1 MARALCTRCG
11 LHPNI
16 CVCEVCERVD
26 NRHRVIILQHPSEV
40 GHSKG
45 TVRVLQQCLTRL
57 EVLVGE
63 SPASFSDQ
71 GLEHLLTGTRT
82 GLLFPCSDSQPAES
96 NEAGQI
102 DQWLVLDGTWRKAAK
117 ILHLNPQLRQLPC
130 FHFADPPASRYRIR
144 KAPKAGRLSTAE
156 AVACLVTLTEPDTDT
171 QPILRAQ
178 DALIRKRQAFVPAH
192 HKAKDHEASAPE
204 YRGNLT
210 NY

>member
-11 LHPNI
+11 LHPNT
-16 CVCEVCERVD
+16 CVCEVCEQVD

-63 SPASFSDQ
+63 SPASFSHQ
-71 GLEHLLTGTRT
+71 GLERLLTETRS
-82 GLLFPCSDSQPAES
+82 GLLFPCADSQPVES
-96 NEAGQI
+96 NAAGQI

-117 ILHLNPQLRQLPC
+117 ILHLNPQFRQLPC

-144 KAPKAGRLSTAE
+144 KAPKAGQLSTAE
-156 AVACLVTLTEPDTDT
+156 AVAYLFTLTEPATDT
-171 QPILRAQ
+171 EPLLRAQ
-178 DALIRKRQAFVPAH
+178 DVLIRKRLAFVPDH
-192 HKAKDHEASAPE
+192 HKSKDHEAPDPE
-204 YRGNLT
+204 LPGSLT